1 MKIACIIVGVFILS
15 VSVEG
20 AWWAAATQPIILS
33 LGAAF
38 AALNLDIEPMLDNL
52 TIFKNEG
59 KNEKIRIIDSR
70 KAQEETNKS
79 IIDFKRYEERMER
92 E

>member
-1 MKIACIIVGVFILS
+1 MKIACIIIVVFILS
-15 VSVEG
+15 ASVEG

-52 TIFKNEG
+52 TIFKSER
-59 KNEKIRIIDSR
+59 IRIID
-70 KAQEETNKS
+70 KKEQEDTEKS
-79 IIDFKRYEERMER
+79 IRDFNRYEERMER